1 MINAVA
7 LEYSKRTICAE
18 RWNGTSWS
26 DGLSR
31 GAEANT
37 ASTEAINI
45 SRTKILDEICDNIA
59 EDVQPKNLVQS
70 NSNVHTLQDTLC
82 WFLIRVLY
90 GLAISCAYGEL
101 GELYTASI

>member
-7 LEYSKRTICAE
+7 LGYSRRTIYAE
-18 RWNGTSWS
+18 RWNDNSCS

-45 SRTKILDEICDNIA
+45 SRTIILDEICDNIA

-70 NSNVHTLQDTLC
+70 NSTVHTLQHTLC
-82 WFLIRVLY
+82 WFLIRILY
-90 GLAISCAYGEL
+90 GLAVSCA
-101 GELYTASI
+101 